1 MHILIVDDEPLARSR
16 LRTLLEDGV
25 RSTRG
30 VPHKIREAANAA
42 EALIYLET
50 PTINAKD
57 TPIELVL
64 LDIHMPGLDGLQ
76 LAPRIQQM
84 LAPPAII
91 FVTAHAEHAL
101 SAFDLDAVDYLTKPV
116 RQARL
121 QQALAKAQRAAPP
134 VSPAATLVPVAGG
147 VAVAEAKKTG
157 EVFTIHT
164 RERMETV
171 PLKYV
176 LYCRIE
182 HASVTV
188 RTAARDYVMDGIS
201 LLEIEQRFPGKFVR
215 ISRNVLMACD
225 AIRSLE
231 KHIDPDKGTEFWAV
245 RTMGAGKG
253 ELHAVSRRQVVAVRA
268 MMEKV

>member
-16 LRTLLEDGV
+16 LRTLLEDSV

-30 VPHKIREAANAA
+30 VPHKIREAANAT
-42 EALIYLET
+42 EALIYLEA

-76 LAPRIQQM
+76 LAPRIRRM

-121 QQALAKAQRAAPP
+121 QQALAKVQRAAPP
-134 VSPAATLVPVAGG
+134 VASAATLIPVANA
-147 VAVAEAKKTG
+147 AVAEAQKAG
-157 EVFTIHT
+157 GVFTIQT
-164 RERMETV
+164 RERLETI

-182 HASVTV
+182 HASITV
-188 RTAARDYVMDGIS
+188 RTAVRDYVMTDVS
-201 LLEIEQRFPGKFVR
+201 LLDIENRYPETFVR
-215 ISRNVLMACD
+215 ISRNTLMARD
-225 AIRSLE
+225 AIRSME

-253 ELHAVSRRQVVAVRA
+253 ELHAVSRRQAPVVRELL
-268 MMEKV
+268 EKE